1 MFRLVLGLAFA
12 AHVAF
17 VAFVPLGGFVAWAE
31 PWVIWPHVTS
41 VAWAVWVLGFGR
53 SCPLTVAE
61 NWGRRGLGL
70 LPLPEDGFMAHY
82 LEGRLYPH
90 GWAWG
95 ALVVVFTAVAVS
107 WAGLAV
113 RG

>member
-1 MFRLVLGLAFA
+1 MHRLVLGLAFA

-90 GWAWG
+90 GWARG
-95 ALVVVFTAVAVS
+95 AMVVVFTAVAVS